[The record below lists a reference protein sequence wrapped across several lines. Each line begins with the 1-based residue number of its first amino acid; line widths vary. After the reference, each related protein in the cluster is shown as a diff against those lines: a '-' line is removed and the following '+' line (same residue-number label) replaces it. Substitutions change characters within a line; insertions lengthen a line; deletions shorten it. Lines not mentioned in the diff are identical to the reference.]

1 MSDWVNLTSYAKR
14 HERSDSSHQRCQIS
28 AESFLSIFCEKTKN
42 SVIEFVSKTHKEQI
56 MQNKHV
62 LEKIIEVF
70 ILCGKQNI
78 AIRGHTEQRSN
89 FMAILNFKAQDDE
102 ILRDHLNNPNIITKN
117 TSPDIQNELLN
128 ICYDQLREEIVRD
141 CNKASCFTLLADE
154 CSDKSPKEQVT
165 VCLRFLDSLEGKSI
179 LCFVEAE
186 STTGESISEL
196 LLEALD
202 SAGVNIDKMRGQG
215 YDGTANMSGM
225 FNGVQARIKE
235 RVPTASYVHCKSHQL
250 NLAIV
255 HSSNIPIVRTM
266 MGTVQ
271 DIGFAFSLCRMR

>member
-1 MSDWVNLTSYAKR
+1 M
-14 HERSDSSHQRCQIS
+14 
-28 AESFLSIFCEKTKN
+28 
-42 SVIEFVSKTHKEQI
+42 HKEQI
-56 MQNKHV
+56 MQDKHV
-62 LEKIIEVF
+62 LEKIIEVL

-78 AIRGHTEQRSN
+78 AIRGHTETCLQT
-89 FMAILNFKAQDDE
+89 FKM
-102 ILRDHLNNPNIITKN
+102 NCWM
-117 TSPDIQNELLN
+117 
-128 ICYDQLREEIVRD
+128 CYDQLREQIVRD
-141 CNKASCFTLLADE
+141 CNKASCFALLQM
-154 CSDKSPKEQVT
+154 SVLTNLQRNKWSF
-165 VCLRFLDSLEGKSI
+165 VCVSWIRWRVNRF

-215 YDGTANMSGM
+215 YDGTGNMSGL

-255 HSSNIPIVRTM
+255 HSSNIPSVRTM

>member
-1 MSDWVNLTSYAKR
+1 M
-14 HERSDSSHQRCQIS
+14 
-28 AESFLSIFCEKTKN
+28 
-42 SVIEFVSKTHKEQI
+42 
-56 MQNKHV
+56 
-62 LEKIIEVF
+62 
-70 ILCGKQNI
+70 
-78 AIRGHTEQRSN
+78 
-89 FMAILNFKAQDDE
+89 
-102 ILRDHLNNPNIITKN
+102 
-117 TSPDIQNELLN
+117 SPDIQNELLN
-128 ICYDQLREEIVRD
+128 ICYDQLREQIVRD
-141 CNKASCFTLLADE
+141 CNKASCFALLQMSVLANLQRN
-154 CSDKSPKEQVT
+154 KWPF
-165 VCLRFLDSLEGKSI
+165 VCVSWIRWRVNRF

-255 HSSNIPIVRTM
+255 HSSNIPSVRTM